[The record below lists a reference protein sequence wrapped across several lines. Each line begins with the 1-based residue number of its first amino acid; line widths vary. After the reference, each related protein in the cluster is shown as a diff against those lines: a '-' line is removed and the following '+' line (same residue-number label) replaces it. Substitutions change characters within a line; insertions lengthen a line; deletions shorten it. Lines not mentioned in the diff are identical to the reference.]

1 MEHYIILRNV
11 FLHNC
16 NTYFFNLNF
25 RKDSYGKNKFI
36 NLYLTYIKANVLIC
50 GFIAISYFISSLNCV
65 KMHEKKI
72 LFLISACNC
81 AKILTPI
88 ILSYIRYKND
98 YLNLKIKEIFKV
110 K

>member
-1 MEHYIILRNV
+1 
-11 FLHNC
+11 
-16 NTYFFNLNF
+16 
-25 RKDSYGKNKFI
+25 
-36 NLYLTYIKANVLIC
+36 
-50 GFIAISYFISSLNCV
+50 
-65 KMHEKKI
+65 MHEKKI

-98 YLNLKIKEIFKV
+98 YLNLKIKEILKI